1 MQGADRAR
9 FESTTQMLE
18 DTTEKTIEDTQC
30 YEHIV
35 VSREHTRRRL
45 RFWIE
50 GVLLFVIG
58 CLGLIGNVATVYVLR
73 GEKRNR
79 NFHVL
84 IIWYEVHNTIT

>member
-1 MQGADRAR
+1 
-9 FESTTQMLE
+9 MLE
-18 DTTEKTIEDTQC
+18 DTIEKTIEDTQC

-35 VSREHTRRRL
+35 ASREHTRRRL
-45 RFWIE
+45 RFCIE

-58 CLGLIGNVATVYVLR
+58 CLGLIGNVATVFVLR

-84 IIWYEVHNTIT
+84 IIWYEVKQSMI